1 MPWCNNVCHHNDDDN
16 YGESL
21 NYDVVSD
28 ENHKVWYFGCF
39 GECSEALI
47 YLGGAADADIVT
59 NYILADCGKVP
70 EAGALSPAK
79 KS

>member
-1 MPWCNNVCHHNDDDN
+1 MRWCNNICHHNNDDN

-47 YLGGAADADIVT
+47 YLGDAVD
-59 NYILADCGKVP
+59 A
-70 EAGALSPAK
+70 
-79 KS
+79 